1 MSELL
6 EAVENNNIKKVREL
20 LKAGADINFQGKNGY
35 SALCISIVNPK
46 SKKISKLLIDSGA
59 DINVVTSCEIT
70 PLYLAVEISNLE
82 IFKLLL
88 EKGANPNTQDC
99 FGESLLHEAVREYSN
114 AVDEIKKL
122 IKKNL

>member
-35 SALCISIVNPK
+35 SALCISIVEATPK

-70 PLYLAVEISNLE
+70 PLYLAV
-82 IFKLLL
+82 
-88 EKGANPNTQDC
+88 
-99 FGESLLHEAVREYSN
+99 
-114 AVDEIKKL
+114 
-122 IKKNL
+122 